1 MKTRDVVMLL
11 ALSTLWGGSFLFIRV
26 AAPVLGPVVLVELRV
41 LIAGVALLLY
51 VAATRSKLDLR
62 ARWRQ
67 YLLVGLINSAIPFL
81 LISTAELHLT
91 AGLAAILNATSP
103 LFGALVAAV
112 WIKEALT
119 ANKLIGLALGV
130 LGVGVLV
137 GWSPFPFTAVVA
149 LSIGASLAAAASYG
163 LASVTIKVKAQGTSP
178 LALATCS
185 QLGASLFVLP
195 LTVVAPPQH
204 QPTLPVIL
212 SVATLALASTAV
224 GYLLYFRL
232 IANVGPT
239 RALTVTFL
247 VPVFGV
253 LWGVLL
259 LSEPLTWG
267 TLAGFAII
275 LAGTGC
281 VTGILRLPTKKM
293 SLTAQQTEQHVEAPQ
308 RSGNMV

>member
-81 LISTAELHLT
+81 LIATAELHLT

-112 WIKEALT
+112 WIKEPLT
-119 ANKLIGLALGV
+119 ANKLIGLVLGV

-137 GWSPFPFTAVVA
+137 GWSPFPFTVVVA

-163 LASVTIKVKAQGTSP
+163 LASVTIKVKARGTSP

-212 SVATLALASTAV
+212 SVATLALACTSV

-232 IANVGPT
+232 ITNIGPT

-247 VPVFGV
+247 VPVLGV
-253 LWGVLL
+253 FWGVLL
-259 LSEPLTWG
+259 LSEPLSWG

-281 VTGILRLPTKKM
+281 VTGILRLPRKQAAPVTPRTDQ
-293 SLTAQQTEQHVEAPQ
+293 LVEAPQ
-308 RSGNMV
+308 RSGNRA